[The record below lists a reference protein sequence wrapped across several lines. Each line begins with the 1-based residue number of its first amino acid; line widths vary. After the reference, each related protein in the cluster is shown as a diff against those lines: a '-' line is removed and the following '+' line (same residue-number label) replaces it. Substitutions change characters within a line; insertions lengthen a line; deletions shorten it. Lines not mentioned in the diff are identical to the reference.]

1 MFSAQGDEK
10 VAVVEKL
17 SATGDRSLIPTFVLA
32 MRWTGSNTH
41 VAKALS
47 ELTGEPI
54 SHWHEAYQW
63 LQLHPEITPH
73 KTYRP
78 LKLRFLGNTD
88 EQFREFFDGDFGT
101 REKMKIRLEEI
112 VWGGVLFDEIP
123 ALNNPKMIGA
133 DEAEYVLNSDLVFGI
148 SINDDIRA
156 YPLRILGWHEMLN
169 DRVGGT
175 SIALAYCTLCG
186 SGIVYKTQ
194 LTESSDPIQFGT
206 SGLLYRSNKLM
217 FDRKTRSLWNQFTGK
232 PVVGPLIDAN
242 ISLPTLPLTIT
253 NWGTW
258 KKNYPSTQVLSD
270 DTGYLRDYGSGVSYQ
285 DYFASSELM
294 FPSAVHDESRVKR
307 KEHVFGMRNLG
318 TSRAWPLSAFLN
330 ERVINDNIGQQ
341 SLVLVGNASTQS
353 VRAYQRHDGE
363 RFDLL
368 GNNLLESRVSGQNAR
383 R

>member
-1 MFSAQGDEK
+1 
-10 VAVVEKL
+10 
-17 SATGDRSLIPTFVLA
+17 
-32 MRWTGSNTH
+32 
-41 VAKALS
+41 
-47 ELTGEPI
+47 
-54 SHWHEAYQW
+54 
-63 LQLHPEITPH
+63 
-73 KTYRP
+73 
-78 LKLRFLGNTD
+78 
-88 EQFREFFDGDFGT
+88 
-101 REKMKIRLEEI
+101 MKIRLEEI

-294 FPSAVHDESRVKR
+294 FPSAVHDERSLMTTSDNRV
-307 KEHVFGMRNLG
+307 
-318 TSRAWPLSAFLN
+318 
-330 ERVINDNIGQQ
+330 
-341 SLVLVGNASTQS
+341 
-353 VRAYQRHDGE
+353 
-363 RFDLL
+363 
-368 GNNLLESRVSGQNAR
+368 
-383 R
+383 